1 MDMKHLQVS
10 LKHLHE
16 LHQVHPQTQTS
27 VKFCNNRPRDVF
39 DLGTFTFADTD
50 TDNRVRF
57 R

>member
-1 MDMKHLQVS
+1 MSHL
-10 LKHLHE
+10 KK
-16 LHQVHPQTQTS
+16 HQVHPQTQTS
-27 VKFCNNRPRDVF
+27 VKFCNSRPKDVF